1 MINLIF
7 DATILLNAQ
16 NRDAGRSGAF
26 FVAQNVFKRLNNSK
40 SFRVFVYYD
49 WNNVDSCF
57 QNLLKL
63 DNESIND
70 FEAPLWKLCFK
81 INKWMWKIHGRLYK
95 KVLFRKPFALGILVT
110 KYLMCMF
117 QRLRKDYI
125 KQCSAY
131 ISPLNSV
138 PLDIK
143 RFTNLIF
150 FTILHDTIP
159 FWFIEDCGSAWA
171 NELNKV
177 VRNVGSRDFFF
188 CVSNNSFL
196 DFHKINPEINS
207 KNTIVTHLAAADEFS
222 TGGDMDAILKI
233 KKIYNIPEKKKYVFC
248 LSSVSPRKN
257 FDRMVKSFLS
267 FVKSER
273 LNDLVVVVGGAKSD
287 RFVMS
292 LKSEN
297 AFDDELVNSV
307 VFPIGYINDD
317 EKIALYQNALFFVYT
332 SQYEG
337 FGLPPLEAMQCGCPV
352 IVSKNSSLPEV
363 VGDAGLMIDW
373 DSEPQHIE
381 AYKKLYENSDIRQ
394 QMKEKGLIQSKKF
407 SWNKTVSIME
417 KTIIEKINS
426 YNVGCSD

>member
-1 MINLIF
+1 M
-7 DATILLNAQ
+7 
-16 NRDAGRSGAF
+16 
-26 FVAQNVFKRLNNSK
+26 
-40 SFRVFVYYD
+40 
-49 WNNVDSCF
+49 
-57 QNLLKL
+57 L
-63 DNESIND
+63 DLEI
-70 FEAPLWKLCFK
+70 
-81 INKWMWKIHGRLYK
+81 
-95 KVLFRKPFALGILVT
+95 
-110 KYLMCMF
+110 
-117 QRLRKDYI
+117 
-125 KQCSAY
+125 
-131 ISPLNSV
+131 
-138 PLDIK
+138 
-143 RFTNLIF
+143 
-150 FTILHDTIP
+150 
-159 FWFIEDCGSAWA
+159 
-171 NELNKV
+171 
-177 VRNVGSRDFFF
+177 FF

-233 KKIYNIPEKKKYVFC
+233 KKLYNIPEKKKYVFC

-297 AFDDELVNSV
+297 AFDDELINSV